1 MQLASTIFLSTT
13 NTDTL
18 CCRGWSG
25 SLYRFHLAS
34 RSWEWLAC
42 GPSPRAGHAG
52 DRTHDLWVIFGGAGN
67 SEKFNDVL
75 AYEFKTNKWKTLH
88 SGHRPDIQYYIMR
101 DPSES
106 GLITNFKGE
115 LLPEPRSGHS
125 CTKIKCLK
133 NRASFFVYGGIGMLN
148 TPLNDAWILEISDYG
163 LEVTWTPYTLA
174 YDHGHVRCLHAGDF
188 KIQQLK

>member
-1 MQLASTIFLSTT
+1 MFKWYQNFFLIPLLVSDFQIFRDQCGVSSPFLKLAL
-13 NTDTL
+13 D
-18 CCRGWSG
+18 
-25 SLYRFHLAS
+25 
-34 RSWEWLAC
+34 
-42 GPSPRAGHAG
+42 
-52 DRTHDLWVIFGGAGN
+52 
-67 SEKFNDVL
+67 
-75 AYEFKTNKWKTLH
+75 

-174 YDHGHVRCLHAGDF
+174 YDHGQVRCLHAGDF